1 MMHNNCVVSVLS
13 LQSIH
18 VCAAIFCS
26 IEVNYCYI
34 YMYATPITATIS
46 VTHEAFEL
54 VLGIE
59 QLLENYIFE
68 T

>member
-1 MMHNNCVVSVLS
+1 MGVMKYYNCIVSVLS

-34 YMYATPITATIS
+34 YMYATAITATIS
-46 VTHEAFEL
+46 VTGGRQVVRHGKPSSSSRHE
-54 VLGIE
+54 
-59 QLLENYIFE
+59 
-68 T
+68 